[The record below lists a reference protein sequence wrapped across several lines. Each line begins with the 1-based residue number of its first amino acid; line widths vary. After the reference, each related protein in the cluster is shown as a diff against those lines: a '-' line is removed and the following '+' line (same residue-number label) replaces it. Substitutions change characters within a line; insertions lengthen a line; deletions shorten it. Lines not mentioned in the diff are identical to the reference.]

1 MEITKTA
8 FQHKCNARAN
18 IYKGQGQALVV
29 SSDKYNN
36 IKKGIF
42 SNSIETNMAERC

>member
-8 FQHKCNARAN
+8 FQQKYSARAN

-29 SSDKYNN
+29 NSDKYNN

-42 SNSIETNMAERC
+42 SNSIETNMAERY